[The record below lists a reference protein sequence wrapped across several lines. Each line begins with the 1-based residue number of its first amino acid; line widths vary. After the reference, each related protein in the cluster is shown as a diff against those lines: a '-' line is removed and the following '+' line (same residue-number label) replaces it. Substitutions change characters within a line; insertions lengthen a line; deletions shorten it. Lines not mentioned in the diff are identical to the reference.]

1 VLTIT
6 VTTPDQIAVLMT
18 KMLSSMVVRDDI
30 SCDEMDFLSDLSI
43 RLVREAKKDL
53 EQVEIHKK

>member
-1 VLTIT
+1 MMSVKKVTIT

-30 SCDEMDFLSDLSI
+30 SCE
-43 RLVREAKKDL
+43 V
-53 EQVEIHKK
+53 